1 MKKKKKSTPAQKKPN
16 MGADTQSSYEKAALL
31 WEEQT
36 PCDKPVYDYIRYLFL
51 AKQYQ
56 KAVTLLIEPTTI
68 LSETEKRQ
76 LNEYLAAILL
86 IDDLPDIEALLPP
99 DSTLLT
105 HKALIKQAIIA
116 YCQGNDPR
124 DYLKQI
130 PFRSHYR
137 ELRVILQAS
146 YEGKEFTISQ
156 HSVYIEFAPLL
167 RIHHTNNAHTFINY
181 VRTIPQQSF
190 TVLGKLYHWSPE
202 QLSLL
207 KQLAKVDTFTPKQLL
222 SLILNNV
229 KVLGDTYSQ
238 NAGIRLLPLYK
249 DGIKQYQSQ
258 FTLSTT
264 EVKRIHALSAEQ
276 RQNFDQ
282 AAKAW
287 IELNNLLLTEEVK
300 DDYQAAIILRH
311 LVELIEQTENGPFHD
326 SNCIELLVNSLRLD
340 PTDKPSYL
348 KLIHYFQRQE
358 KQKEYQLW
366 VKNALEQFPND
377 VEILLLG
384 TKAAIA
390 NKTFKKAS
398 SFAKTIL
405 KHDSI
410 NVTAKKVL
418 LFCHL
423 SQAYKQVKA
432 QKYHL
437 AQQELMQAE
446 KIERTHQSGIV
457 QVNQGWLAVVT
468 NQPQQAHDYF
478 MTALQYI
485 KEPFSFVIYLT
496 IEGKNMKLEQQV
508 IEQWIKKITTFKQSA
523 QLTTAA
529 ITQAI
534 EVFYQYHE
542 QQLPNLSKLIQPF
555 ANLLSKN
562 SQNYHSN
569 APKDIREICRKL
581 TELKLF
587 PTLKMYATQGLKSY
601 PTDPL
606 LLYYQIIGEIENQ
619 PLRLMLREDL
629 GEVLE
634 HALEYAQL
642 QNDKQAQWLLINLL
656 NKLKIFSSFSLFG
669 EDDG

>member
-1 MKKKKKSTPAQKKPN
+1 MKKKKKSTSPAQKKSN
-16 MGADTQSSYEKAALL
+16 VIADTQDSYEKYEKIALL
-31 WEEQT
+31 WEEQAT
-36 PCDKPVYDYIRYLFL
+36 GDKPVYDYIRYLFL

-86 IDDLPDIEALLPP
+86 IHDLPNIEALLPP

-116 YCQGNDPR
+116 YCQGNDPH

-130 PFRSHYR
+130 PFRSYYR

-146 YEGKEFTISQ
+146 YEGKEFIISP
-156 HSVYIEFAPLL
+156 HSVYIDFAPLL
-167 RIHHTNNAHTFINY
+167 KIHHTNNFHTFIKHI
-181 VRTIPQQSF
+181 RTIPQQSF
-190 TVLGKLYHWSPE
+190 IVLGKLYHWSLG

-222 SLILNNV
+222 SLIINNV

-258 FTLSTT
+258 FTLSTI
-264 EVKRIHALSAEQ
+264 EIKRIHALSAEQ

-282 AAKAW
+282 AVRTW
-287 IELNNLLLTEEVK
+287 IELNNLLLKKGLK

-311 LVELIEQTENGPFHD
+311 LVELMEQTEHGPVHNN
-326 SNCIELLVNSLRLD
+326 NCIGLLVRSLRFD
-340 PTDKPSYL
+340 PTDKPSYF
-348 KLIHYFQRQE
+348 KLLHYFQKQE
-358 KQKEYQLW
+358 QQKEYQLW
-366 VKNALEQFPND
+366 AKNALEQFPND
-377 VEILLLG
+377 VEILLLN
-384 TKAAIA
+384 TKLAIA
-390 NKTFKKAS
+390 NKTFKKAGN
-398 SFAKTIL
+398 FAKTIL

-410 NVTAKKVL
+410 NVTAKKIL

-457 QVNQGWLAVVT
+457 QINQGWLAVVT
-468 NQPQQAHDYF
+468 KQPEQATDYF
-478 MTALQYI
+478 TTALRYI
-485 KEPFSFVIYLT
+485 KEPFSFIIYLT
-496 IEGKNMKLEQQV
+496 IEGKNMKLADEV
-508 IEQWIKKITTFKQSA
+508 IEQWSKKIITFKKNT
-523 QLTTAA
+523 QLTTTA

-534 EVFYQYHE
+534 EIFYQYHE
-542 QQLPNLSKLIQPF
+542 QQQPNLFKLIQPF
-555 ANLLSKN
+555 INLLNKN
-562 SQNYHSN
+562 SQNYH
-569 APKDIREICRKL
+569 ADAQEDIREICRKL
-581 TELKLF
+581 AALSLF
-587 PTLKMYATQGLKSY
+587 TTLKKYADQGIKSY
-601 PTDPL
+601 STDPL
-606 LLYYQIIGEIENQ
+606 LLYYYIIGVIENI
-619 PLRLMLREDL
+619 PFRLIFHDDL
-629 GEVLE
+629 EEVFKR
-634 HALEYAQL
+634 ALEYAHL
-642 QNDKQAQWLLINLL
+642 QNDKHAQWLLVNLL
-656 NKLKIFSSFSLFG
+656 RKTSIQ
-669 EDDG
+669 DII